1 MIVARKKYNLKFKFA
16 KFDDMIKEFKD
27 GIYLFASSAMTK
39 IFSGFGVTIMGIYT
53 TASTTG
59 IFSAIYKIPYIL
71 TMFFSPISQAIYPFV
86 SKEFSKGGEVGKKC
100 VKKIGIPI
108 FFMFGIFSILIIVFN
123 KIIINLLFG
132 AEYSNYSIIV
142 IPLVIQFLLAIVN
155 NFIGIQMLVASGKQK
170 NYSKAFAIGCMAIIV
185 SNMLLGKLY
194 GIYGVSIAA
203 PIGEFVL
210 TISLIFQ
217 LKSLE
222 RSEKDD

>member
-1 MIVARKKYNLKFKFA
+1 M
-16 KFDDMIKEFKD
+16 
-27 GIYLFASSAMTK
+27 
-39 IFSGFGVTIMGIYT
+39 
-53 TASTTG
+53 
-59 IFSAIYKIPYIL
+59 
-71 TMFFSPISQAIYPFV
+71 
-86 SKEFSKGGEVGKKC
+86 
-100 VKKIGIPI
+100 KKIGIPI

>member
-1 MIVARKKYNLKFKFA
+1 
-16 KFDDMIKEFKD
+16 
-27 GIYLFASSAMTK
+27 
-39 IFSGFGVTIMGIYT
+39 
-53 TASTTG
+53 
-59 IFSAIYKIPYIL
+59 
-71 TMFFSPISQAIYPFV
+71 
-86 SKEFSKGGEVGKKC
+86 
-100 VKKIGIPI
+100 
-108 FFMFGIFSILIIVFN
+108 MFGIFSILIIVFN